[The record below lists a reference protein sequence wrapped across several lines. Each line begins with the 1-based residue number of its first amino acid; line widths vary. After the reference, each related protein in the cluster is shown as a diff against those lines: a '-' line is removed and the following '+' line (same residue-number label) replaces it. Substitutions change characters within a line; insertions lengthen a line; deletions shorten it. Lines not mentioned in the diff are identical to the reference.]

1 MFLLALLST
10 FFLVS
15 GLKFDGF
22 FHFSSISSTSSTL
35 SENLSTVVFK
45 SSAVLPLN
53 DSSHFVIAVPES
65 AWSSGIFPHASTSTS
80 LFQSSTSTSTSLFS
94 NSLIGNSWSSWLK
107 DSLFR
112 VMIVSSQPHTS
123 HIFYFDFGKIFVYGE
138 TPCIFFSSPKVSHRN
153 MFLKIV
159 RGCVDCCTYYI

>member
-65 AWSSGIFPHASTSTS
+65 AWSSGIFPHASS
-80 LFQSSTSTSTSLFS
+80 STSLFS

-112 VMIVSSQPHTS
+112 VLIVSSQPHTS

-138 TPCIFFSSPKVSHRN
+138 TPCIFFS
-153 MFLKIV
+153 
-159 RGCVDCCTYYI
+159 